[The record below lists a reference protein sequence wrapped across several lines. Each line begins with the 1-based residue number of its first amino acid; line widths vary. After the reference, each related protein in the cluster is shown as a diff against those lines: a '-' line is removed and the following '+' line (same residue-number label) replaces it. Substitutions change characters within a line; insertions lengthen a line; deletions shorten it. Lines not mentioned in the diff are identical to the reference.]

1 MKGREKAAV
10 LLIALGPEVSANVLK
25 QLHENEIEALS
36 MQVFTTEA
44 VRDDARKQV
53 VNDCYEM
60 AMAHGYIS
68 SGGAN
73 YAEEMLAKALGNDK
87 AAEIMSR
94 LISSIR
100 PRHFDF
106 LKDTDPYQLVTFIQD
121 EQPQAIALILSHLP
135 PATAAKILAILQP
148 DQRAEVAL
156 RIATMERTP
165 PEVIEGVESV
175 LRRRVSAILQ
185 SDYSQAGGVEHLAQ
199 LLANVDRS
207 TERVILDHLDRNAPE
222 LAAEVRKLTFTFDN
236 MSQLDDP
243 SLQRVLREV
252 DAKDLAMS
260 LRGVDEGLREKIFK
274 NLSSRAADMLRED
287 IAVSGPVRMRQVE
300 EAQQR
305 IVSVVRRLEEAGELV
320 IQRGADDVLV

>member
-1 MKGREKAAV
+1 MKGKEKAAV
-10 LLIALGPEVSANVLK
+10 LLIALGPEVSAHVLK
-25 QLHENEIEALS
+25 QMRENEIEALT
-36 MQVFTTEA
+36 MQVFNTEQ
-44 VRDDARKQV
+44 VRDAARREV
-53 VNDCYEM
+53 VSDCYQM
-60 AMAHGYIS
+60 AVAHGYIS
-68 SGGAN
+68 TGGAN

-87 AAEIMSR
+87 ANEIMNR
-94 LISSIR
+94 LVSSIR

-148 DQRAEVAL
+148 EQRAEVAL

-165 PEVIEGVESV
+165 PEVIEGVEAV
-175 LRRRVSAILQ
+175 LRRRVSSILQ
-185 SDYSQAGGVEHLAQ
+185 SDYSTAGGVEHLAQ

-207 TERVILDHLDRNAPE
+207 TERVVLDFLDKNAPE
-222 LAAEVRKLTFTFDN
+222 LATEVRKLTFTFDN
-236 MSQLDDP
+236 MIQLDEP
-243 SLQRVLREV
+243 SIQRVLREV

-260 LRGVDEGLREKIFK
+260 LRGVDDNLRDKIFR
-274 NLSSRAADMLRED
+274 NLSTRAADMLRED

-305 IVSVVRRLEEAGELV
+305 IVSVVRRLEETGDLV